1 MTEIPDYKQRRAEEL
16 AKSVRT
22 MADLKIAILQGIR
35 MVHVEREVTAPILMA
50 TLAELYAFAAVDFD
64 VPFETF
70 LDQTKKVHSFPTRRS
85 SDYRK
90 SVV

>member
-22 MADLKIAILQGIR
+22 MTDLKTAILQGIR

-50 TLAELYAFAAVDFD
+50 TLAELYAFAAVDFE
-64 VPFETF
+64 VPFEAF
-70 LDQTKKVHSFPTRRS
+70 LDQTKKAYGHAVAYQKEHGE
-85 SDYRK
+85 
-90 SVV
+90 